1 MKAIPE
7 PPERPLDRPRPRRGG
22 GDLRP
27 VTFQTLL
34 VLAALAGPFGF
45 IPRVLTSAMTA
56 VPCGRAL
63 PNCRLGDPII
73 GVSVLGRAWDRMDR
87 GERWNRD
94 DRVFAPYPDTWALG
108 EGRPLQALITY
119 PIARWTGSFAL
130 GYNVEYVLAC
140 ILTTLAAGGF
150 FSRLAGPGW
159 PALIA
164 AVAFTWAPARLNNLG
179 VDVTL
184 WGGLVLLALSFG
196 LDVLRGGPPSRLL
209 FFGSSWLVVGFSC
222 LYGATMGGLFG
233 ALALGAAGLSTA
245 VRRRRLLP
253 LGAVGLSAAAVL
265 LVSFLPY
272 FRLGTD
278 FDAGASQRTQEG
290 HAADLASLL
299 KTGAFSGPSRDLLER
314 VVSGFPEGAAAFFP
328 TLGALLAL
336 TSFGFLRGKDVSR
349 AAREAPER
357 SVLFW
362 LGLALLAY
370 LFALGPTIRFLGHP
384 LLPGP
389 WRLLGWLP
397 VLRSM
402 RGLHRWD
409 QWFDLAIFSA
419 MALALAALLR
429 LRPRVGRVVTAAT
442 AALLAFDLWP
452 RSVVADPVP
461 PPSPVN
467 DLVLEMPRGAILA
480 TYPFERPTSER
491 AWAEQLYHG
500 RRVLTGYQT
509 FPPPIHYWVSERSA
523 SVSVRETLEIYRELG
538 ASALEIVLSDLD
550 PARRRQAEE
559 IAAGPSLL
567 GAARAERRDD
577 RIFIRL
583 VPRQPVLVDPMAT
596 GGLVFRGGVATVPG
610 PPERLVFR
618 LRSASWPATVVSG
631 GLSSK
636 ATLTWDL
643 VGVGGL
649 RARIAPVPPAGAEVR
664 GEEGRLIG
672 RAE

>member
-1 MKAIPE
+1 M
-7 PPERPLDRPRPRRGG
+7 
-22 GDLRP
+22 
-27 VTFQTLL
+27 TFRFLL
-34 VLAALAGPFGF
+34 VVVALAGPVGF
-45 IPRVLTSAMTA
+45 IPRVLTSPLTA

-73 GVSVLGRAWDRMDR
+73 GVSVLGRAWDRLDR
-87 GERWNRD
+87 GEPWNRD

-119 PIARWTGSFAL
+119 PMARWTGSSAL

-150 FSRLAGPGW
+150 FSRLAGTGW

-184 WGGLVLLALSFG
+184 WGGLALLALSFG
-196 LDVLRGGPPSRLL
+196 LDYLRGGPPSRLL
-209 FFGSSWLVVGFSC
+209 LFASSWLVLGFSC
-222 LYGATMGGLFG
+222 LYGVTMGGLFG
-233 ALALGAAGLSTA
+233 ALALGAASLGTA
-245 VRRRRLLP
+245 ARRRRLLS
-253 LGAVGLSAAAVL
+253 LGAAGLAAAAVL
-265 LVSFLPY
+265 VVSFLPY
-272 FRLGTD
+272 FRLATD
-278 FDAGASQRTQEG
+278 FDARASRRTQEG

-314 VVSGFPEGAAAFFP
+314 IVPGFPEGAAAFFP
-328 TLGALLAL
+328 TLGALFALASFAL
-336 TSFGFLRGKDVSR
+336 LRRKETSDEAG
-349 AAREAPER
+349 EAPER

-370 LFALGPTIRFLGHP
+370 LFALGPTIRFLGNP

-389 WRLLGWLP
+389 WRLLGSLP
-397 VLRSM
+397 VLDSM

-419 MALALAALLR
+419 TTLALAALLR
-429 LRPRVGRVVTAAT
+429 FRPGAGRIVTAVT
-442 AALLAFDLWP
+442 AALLTFDLWP
-452 RSVVADPVP
+452 RGVVADPVP
-461 PPSPVN
+461 SPSPVN
-467 DLVLEMPRGAILA
+467 DLVLELPRDAILA

-491 AWAEQLYHG
+491 AWAEQLCHG

-523 SVSVRETLEIYRELG
+523 AVSVRETLEIYRELG

-550 PARRRQAEE
+550 PGRRREAEE
-559 IAAGPSLL
+559 IAARPSLL
-567 GAARAERRDD
+567 GAARAERRRD
-577 RIFIRL
+577 RIFLRL
-583 VPRQPVLVDPMAT
+583 VPRQPVLVDPVAAHD
-596 GGLVFRGGVATVPG
+596 LVFRGGVAAVAAPPG
-610 PPERLVFR
+610 RLAFR
-618 LRSASWPATVVSG
+618 LRRATWPVTIVASGTPAP
-631 GLSSK
+631 
-636 ATLTWDL
+636 ARLTWDL

-649 RARIAPVPPAGAEVR
+649 KARVEPVPTAGAEIR
-664 GEEGRLIG
+664 GEKGRLIG